1 MSRSAFAPGRRCRT
15 VHPIPHPRGKLDR
28 NAEGTVL
35 AARENLGRQLI
46 TVGFDGG
53 PTVVLFPHEIE
64 LTSSDG
70 IRESSDGIREA
81 VAVGG

>member
-1 MSRSAFAPGRRCRT
+1 MSHNTFSPGRRCRT

-35 AARENLGRQLI
+35 AARENLGRELI

-64 LTSSDG
+64 LTSSDAG
-70 IRESSDGIREA
+70 REA
-81 VAVGG
+81 ISIAR